1 MEAGLAIMSGV
12 WTNWLRSINSVRMK
26 IVSINT
32 GPNTTN
38 EKQISFDTDP
48 PLTRE
53 VFDLYSLIVGR
64 GNMFTMQN
72 GLLTTSN
79 INIDPRYLVQAADTL
94 TEAERQIENA
104 KAKAIQAREDFLKNL
119 SEKTGIPLPTKEPPV
134 S

>member
-1 MEAGLAIMSGV
+1 
-12 WTNWLRSINSVRMK
+12 MK

-32 GPNTTN
+32 SPTATHD
-38 EKQISFDTDP
+38 KQISFNTDP

-64 GNMFTMQN
+64 GNMFTLQN
-72 GLLTTSN
+72 GLLTTSQV
-79 INIDPRYLVQAADTL
+79 NIDPRYLTQAADSL

-104 KAKAIQAREDFLKNL
+104 KAKAIQTRTDLLKKL
-119 SEKTGIPLPTKEPPV
+119 SEKTGLPLGPPEPPV

>member
-1 MEAGLAIMSGV
+1 
-12 WTNWLRSINSVRMK
+12 MK
-26 IVSINT
+26 IVSINA
-32 GPNTTN
+32 GPSATN
-38 EKQISFDTDP
+38 DKQISFDTDP

-94 TEAERQIENA
+94 TEAERQIGNA
-104 KAKAIQAREDFLKNL
+104 KAKAIQTREDFLKGL
-119 SEKTGIPLPTKEPPV
+119 SEKTGIPLAPKEPSV

>member
-1 MEAGLAIMSGV
+1 
-12 WTNWLRSINSVRMK
+12 MK

-32 GPNTTN
+32 GPSATN

-72 GLLTTSN
+72 GLLTASN
-79 INIDPRYLVQAADTL
+79 INIDPRYLAQAADSL

-104 KAKAIQAREDFLKNL
+104 KAKAIQAREDFLKKL
-119 SEKTGIPLPTKEPPV
+119 SEKTGIPLAATKPSV

>member
-1 MEAGLAIMSGV
+1 
-12 WTNWLRSINSVRMK
+12 MK

-32 GPNTTN
+32 SPTVTHD
-38 EKQISFDTDP
+38 KQISFNTDP

-64 GNMFTMQN
+64 GNMFTLQN

-79 INIDPRYLVQAADTL
+79 VNIDPRYLTQAADSL

-104 KAKAIQAREDFLKNL
+104 KAKAIQTRMDLLKKL
-119 SEKTGIPLPTKEPPV
+119 SEKTGLPLGPTRSEERRVGKECSYTRSP
-134 S
+134 

>member
-1 MEAGLAIMSGV
+1 
-12 WTNWLRSINSVRMK
+12 MK

-32 GPNTTN
+32 SPTATN
-38 EKQISFDTDP
+38 EKQISFNTDP

-53 VFDLYSLIVGR
+53 VFDMYSLMVGR

-72 GLLTTSN
+72 GLLTAQV
-79 INIDPRYLVQAADTL
+79 NIDPRYLTQAVDSL

-104 KAKAIQAREDFLKNL
+104 KAKAIQARIEFLKKL
-119 SEKTGIPLPTKEPPV
+119 SEKTGIPVGPTEPPV

>member
-1 MEAGLAIMSGV
+1 
-12 WTNWLRSINSVRMK
+12 MK
-26 IVSINT
+26 IVSINP
-32 GPNTTN
+32 GPSATN

-72 GLLTTSN
+72 GLLTSSN

-104 KAKAIQAREDFLKNL
+104 KAKAIQARADFLNKL
-119 SEKTGIPLPTKEPPV
+119 SEKTGVPVATREP
-134 S
+134 SAS

>member
-1 MEAGLAIMSGV
+1 
-12 WTNWLRSINSVRMK
+12 MK
-26 IVSINT
+26 IVSINV
-32 GPNTTN
+32 GPSATN

-79 INIDPRYLVQAADTL
+79 VNIDPRYLVQAADTL

-104 KAKAIQAREDFLKNL
+104 KAKAIQTREDFLKKL
-119 SEKTGIPLPTKEPPV
+119 SEKTGIPLAPKQPAV

>member
-1 MEAGLAIMSGV
+1 
-12 WTNWLRSINSVRMK
+12 MK

-32 GPNTTN
+32 SPTATN
-38 EKQISFDTDP
+38 EKQISFNMDP

-64 GNMFTMQN
+64 GNMFTLQN

-79 INIDPRYLVQAADTL
+79 VNIDPRYLIQAAESL

-104 KAKAIQAREDFLKNL
+104 KNKAIQARADFLTKL
-119 SEKTGIPLPTKEPPV
+119 SEKTEVPIGPTEPPA

>member
-1 MEAGLAIMSGV
+1 MFGV
-12 WTNWLRSINSVRMK
+12 WTNRSCSLNSVRMK
-26 IVSINT
+26 IVSINA
-32 GPNTTN
+32 GPSATN

-79 INIDPRYLVQAADTL
+79 VNIDPRYLVQAADTL

-104 KAKAIQAREDFLKNL
+104 KAKAIQTREDFLNKL
-119 SEKTGIPLPTKEPPV
+119 SEKTGIPRAPKAPPV

>member
-1 MEAGLAIMSGV
+1 
-12 WTNWLRSINSVRMK
+12 MK

-32 GPNTTN
+32 GPSVTN
-38 EKQISFDTDP
+38 EKQISFNTDP

-64 GNMFTMQN
+64 GNMFTLQN

-79 INIDPRYLVQAADTL
+79 VNIDPRYLAQAADSL

-104 KAKAIQAREDFLKNL
+104 KAKAIQVRQDFLKKL
-119 SEKTGIPLPTKEPPV
+119 SEKTGIPVGPTEPSV

>member
-1 MEAGLAIMSGV
+1 
-12 WTNWLRSINSVRMK
+12 MK

-32 GPNTTN
+32 GPSTTN

-79 INIDPRYLVQAADTL
+79 INIDPRYLVQAADSL

-104 KAKAIQAREDFLKNL
+104 KAKAIQAREDFLKRL
-119 SEKTGIPLPTKEPPV
+119 SEKTGIPLATTEPSV

>member
-1 MEAGLAIMSGV
+1 
-12 WTNWLRSINSVRMK
+12 MK

-32 GPNTTN
+32 SPTATN
-38 EKQISFDTDP
+38 EKQISFNTDP

-53 VFDLYSLIVGR
+53 VFDLYCLIVGR
-64 GNMFTMQN
+64 GNMFTLQN

-79 INIDPRYLVQAADTL
+79 INIDPKYLTQAADSL

-104 KAKAIQAREDFLKNL
+104 KAKAIQTRTDLLKKL
-119 SEKTGIPLPTKEPPV
+119 SDKTGLPLGPTEPPV

>member
-1 MEAGLAIMSGV
+1 
-12 WTNWLRSINSVRMK
+12 MK

-32 GPNTTN
+32 GPSATN

-48 PLTRE
+48 ALTRE

-79 INIDPRYLVQAADTL
+79 VNIDPRYIIQAADTL
-94 TEAERQIENA
+94 TEAERKIGNA
-104 KAKAIQAREDFLKNL
+104 KAKAIQAREDFLKGL
-119 SEKTGIPLPTKEPPV
+119 SEKTGIPLPAKEPPSV